1 MFHIYSKSFV
11 KDNYILIPF
20 YSCFAE
26 AEFVSETEILTTST
40 ASPTL
45 SSQIVISE
53 STTGSSLATEI
64 VTGTETS
71 TTEPFSTESSSLSV
85 TQTTTEQS
93 TTTGEKRI
101 KLKNKGDHHFMLFLC
116 FIETE
121 IMNETETSII
131 VPSQSSTESTLE
143 TEINTSATS
152 ITELSSLS
160 TASTTIEQT
169 TISSI
174 TEG

>member
-1 MFHIYSKSFV
+1 
-11 KDNYILIPF
+11 
-20 YSCFAE
+20 
-26 AEFVSETEILTTST
+26 
-40 ASPTL
+40 
-45 SSQIVISE
+45 
-53 STTGSSLATEI
+53 
-64 VTGTETS
+64 
-71 TTEPFSTESSSLSV
+71 LSV